1 MKGFTVPA
9 LCVGFFAASI
19 GLAHLRPF
27 GDPRNITEQQRIAL
41 TGDASMPDAAKR
53 VLIEKC
59 ADCHSDATRW
69 PLYSDIAPVSWLIEH
84 DVVEGREHLNLSH
97 WQELSPDRQQVLS
110 QEIVQQVKRGT
121 MPPLPYRLMH
131 WRARLISA
139 DVATLTTLAA
149 DEALETTRAAPG
161 DPVRGRTVFE
171 RRCTGCH
178 ALDTNR
184 EGPHLRGVYG
194 RTAGSVPDFD
204 YSSAIKKSGLVWN
217 DANLERWLRGTDAMV
232 PDSNMGFSVPKAQ
245 ERADII
251 AFLKTMH

>member
-1 MKGFTVPA
+1 MRGLTVPA
-9 LCVGFFAASI
+9 LCVGFFAVSI

-27 GDPRNITEQQRIAL
+27 GNPRNITEQQRIAL
-41 TGDASMPDAAKR
+41 TGDAQMPDAARR

-69 PLYSDIAPVSWLIEH
+69 PFYSNIAPVSWLIEH
-84 DVVEGREHLNLSH
+84 DVVEGREHLNLSR

-110 QEIVQQVKRGT
+110 EEIVQQVERGT
-121 MPPLPYRLMH
+121 MPPLPYRLIH

-139 DVATLTTLAA
+139 DVTALTTLAP
-149 DEALETTRAAPG
+149 DEAIETAPAAPG
-161 DPVRGRTVFE
+161 DPVRGRAVFE

-232 PDSNMGFSVPKAQ
+232 PDSNMGFSVPKAP

-251 AFLKTMH
+251 AF